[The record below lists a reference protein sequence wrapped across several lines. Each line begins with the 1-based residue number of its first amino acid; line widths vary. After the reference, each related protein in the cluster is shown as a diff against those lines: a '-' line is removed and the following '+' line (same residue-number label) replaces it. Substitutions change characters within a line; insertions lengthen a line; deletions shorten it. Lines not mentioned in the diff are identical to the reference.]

1 MSIWLSFKDR
11 SARQQATTT
20 MSRTAGSLTGSG
32 RMLAG
37 RLVEK
42 VTHLMERT
50 PSLFE
55 PLSLGVPLMKTT
67 VLRAAYA
74 YETATNRRSRR
85 PSLDPGGRLSP
96 RLRFQLRIPA
106 DQSRTTVQ
114 LSSRTQSPK
123 LR

>member
-1 MSIWLSFKDR
+1 MSIGLSFKDR

-20 MSRTAGSLTGSG
+20 MWRTAGSLTGSG

-42 VTHLMERT
+42 ATHLMERT

-67 VLRAAYA
+67 VLR
-74 YETATNRRSRR
+74 RQ
-85 PSLDPGGRLSP
+85 RL
-96 RLRFQLRIPA
+96 
-106 DQSRTTVQ
+106 
-114 LSSRTQSPK
+114 
-123 LR
+123 